1 MSIYLSNKY
10 LKIYY
15 NLVKRSFDRT
25 PPKTYEK
32 HHIIPKALGGTD
44 NSKNLAYLT
53 PREHF
58 IAHLLLLK
66 ITEGSNKC
74 KMAFA
79 VNRMRNTTDKYK
91 ITSRQY
97 ETIRIEFCEAMRLNF
112 SGKNNPMYGKLGPM
126 VKPIIFND
134 IHFPSKKEL
143 YEYAKENY
151 NLSSFVMKKY
161 LKDKNVTTFK
171 QCLEI
176 LDRNNSISKK
186 AGEANK
192 GRIAHNKGKPNPY
205 KGMPVADRPIGWR
218 TKKRQRALQST
229 GNCVTIENNEK
240 VLEKYNG

>member
-15 NLVKRSFDRT
+15 NLVKCSFDRT
-25 PPKTYEK
+25 PPKTCEK

-44 NSKNLAYLT
+44 NPKNLAYLT

-74 KMAFA
+74 KMAYA
-79 VNRMRNTTDKYK
+79 VNRMRNTTNKYK

-112 SGKNNPMYGKLGPM
+112 SGKDNPMYGKLGALSARS
-126 VKPIIFND
+126 KPIIFND

-176 LDRNNSISKK
+176 LERNNENSKR
-186 AGEANK
+186 AGNANK
-192 GRIAHNKGKPNPY
+192 GRPSPNKGKPNPY
-205 KGMPVADRPIGWR
+205 KGIPVVDRPIGRR
-218 TKKRQRALQST
+218 TNYQEWKKRGIRPWL
-229 GNCVTIENNEK
+229 K
-240 VLEKYNG
+240 